1 MGWIITIAN
10 VAIYALAIWLIS
22 ILFRLDR
29 IKSLVSAVLGV
40 LLANG
45 IMMIIPNLGVLN
57 SYLNIAAMI
66 LCITLISWLLG
77 RDRFKSLLAATLG
90 VLLGG
95 LLNSL
100 VMPLLNKIIG
110 G

>member
-1 MGWIITIAN
+1 MGWILTVAN

-22 ILFRLDR
+22 IILRLDTVR
-29 IKSLVSAVLGV
+29 SLVSAVLGV

-45 IMMIIPNLGVLN
+45 AMAILPNLGVITGL
-57 SYLNIAAMI
+57 LNIVAPI
-66 LCITLISWLLG
+66 LCVTLIAWLLG

-90 VLLGG
+90 ILLGN

-100 VMPLLNKIIG
+100 IMPILNNLIG